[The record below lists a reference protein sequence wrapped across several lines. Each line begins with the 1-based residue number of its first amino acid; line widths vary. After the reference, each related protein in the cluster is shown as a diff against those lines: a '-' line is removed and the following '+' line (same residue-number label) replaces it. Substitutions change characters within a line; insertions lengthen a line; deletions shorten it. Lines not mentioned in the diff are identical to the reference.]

1 MGQTLDSIERLAAVS
16 RHRLSADMW
25 RMFNHLMGELQYAR
39 PAAAGDADAML
50 EFCDQMIR
58 ATAAIAGMLGEHMTR
73 GSGWRFLDTGRRLER
88 GIFIEIGRASCR
100 ERVCQYV

>member
-1 MGQTLDSIERLAAVS
+1 
-16 RHRLSADMW
+16 
-25 RMFNHLMGELQYAR
+25 
-39 PAAAGDADAML
+39 ML

-88 GIFIEIGRASCR
+88 GIFIARTVSAATTAMGSNPDSARSEERRVGKECVSTCRSRWSPSHEKKKTQASR
-100 ERVCQYV
+100 STVEDKRRS